1 MERSLLEE
9 LKTLWDELKLQSH
22 LFTMEVSD
30 RWHNLEER
38 FHKLEPVLVK
48 DLEDVGQFNQ
58 DFWVGNKEEVQEL
71 VEEFRKIKDSL

>member
-38 FHKLEPVLVK
+38 FHKLRACSSERSGRCWAV
-48 DLEDVGQFNQ
+48 
-58 DFWVGNKEEVQEL
+58 
-71 VEEFRKIKDSL
+71 